1 MELENRPRPE
11 HQNDGHGSSVQNEP
25 KNDQIG
31 LPAAKLRRWGQLKP
45 GNQLLEPQQRP
56 GVHLDHADVS
66 RLMLTMFLSPV
77 LVLEALMA
85 LLPSYMT
92 SAKAVTMS
100 RPPPGSGH
108 ACC

>member
-1 MELENRPRPE
+1 M
-11 HQNDGHGSSVQNEP
+11 G
-25 KNDQIG
+25 
-31 LPAAKLRRWGQLKP
+31 AAETRKSASRAAIATR
-45 GNQLLEPQQRP
+45 
-56 GVHLDHADVS
+56 VHSDHADVS

>member
-11 HQNDGHGSSVQNEP
+11 HQNDGHWSSVQNEP

-31 LPAAKLRRWGQLKP
+31 LPAADLWRWRWLKP
-45 GNQLLEPQQRP
+45 ENQLIELP
-56 GVHLDHADVS
+56 HLDHADVS